1 MKTRSGTDKQPA
13 RNQFGTFSG
22 VLVPNLLTILGVIMF
37 MRMGWVVGQAGLYNA
52 WIILIIANSIT
63 LLTSLSLSAIATNT
77 KVEGG
82 GAYFLISR
90 SLGLEIGSSI
100 GVPFYLA
107 QTVSVAFYIVGFTE
121 SLLPLLGGVEE
132 ARWISLAALAV
143 IFIIAWV
150 SSDLALKAQNIILIV
165 LIASIVSFFAGWKVT
180 SHLDT
185 NLEAL
190 YTEGVSFWV
199 VFAIFFPAVT
209 GIMAGASM
217 SGDLKEPS
225 RSIPLGTLGAVV
237 ITFVVYAAQIYFFS
251 RNVDREQL
259 IGNNMIMRDT
269 AMIPQ
274 LIYAGVWAAT
284 ISSAIASL
292 LGAPRTLQ
300 ALARDGVGPRF
311 LARKS
316 GKKAE
321 PRVALVITAL
331 LAALCLFA
339 GDLNVIAPVISMF
352 FLATYAIINLVAG
365 IESWSRNPSY
375 RPKFR
380 VHWSFSIAGALGC
393 LAVMFLLSPLAT
405 IVSVVLIFLLYSF
418 LASRRFEASWGD
430 TWSGFWFNLTR
441 TALVKFAASRQHIR
455 NWRPV
460 ILVLSGNPNT
470 RGDLVQFA
478 NFFECKRGFIF
489 LAHILTG
496 DWDQSLKHRKTA
508 IKSMNKFIH
517 DSRITGESRVV
528 MSDDFE
534 EGVCSL
540 IQSSG
545 VGPLAPNTVML
556 GWSGD
561 WLNHNLYLKTLR
573 RILELQQNLLIHVDA
588 KGPQE
593 TLNPTIDVWWGA
605 KVNGSLMIIFAHL
618 LRSNREW
625 KDREIRVM
633 TIVGKDKIPE
643 KKRENLDL
651 ILKEARIDASV
662 HVLPLEGSPF
672 DVIQQ
677 HSSQSEVSF
686 VGFNLEGLT
695 KDSLAFEKEKNFLS
709 RMTGNVFL
717 VKNWQELEL

>member
-1 MKTRSGTDKQPA
+1 MKTKSDASSASPV
-13 RNQFGTFSG
+13 NQFGTFSG

-52 WIILIIANSIT
+52 WIILVIANSIT
-63 LLTSLSLSAIATNT
+63 LLTSLSLSSIATNT

-100 GVPFYLA
+100 GVPFFLA

-121 SLLPLLGGVEE
+121 SLIPLLNG
-132 ARWISLAALAV
+132 AWDPRLISMITLLV
-143 IFIIAWV
+143 IFVVAWL
-150 SSDLALKAQNIILIV
+150 SSDLALKAQNIILLV
-165 LIASIVSFFAGWKVT
+165 LIAAIVSFFAGWQAT
-180 SHLDT
+180 SHLGA
-185 NLEAL
+185 NLQPVF
-190 YTEGVSFWV
+190 TEEISFWV

-217 SGDLKEPS
+217 SGDLKDPS
-225 RSIPLGTLGAVV
+225 KSIPLGTLGAVI
-237 ITFVVYAAQIYFFS
+237 ITFVVYALQIFFFS
-251 RNVDREQL
+251 RNVERADL
-259 IGNNMIMRDT
+259 ISNNMIMRDT
-269 AMIPQ
+269 ALVPQ

-300 ALARDGVGPRF
+300 ALAKDGVGPRI
-311 LARKS
+311 LAKNS

-321 PRVALVITAL
+321 PRIALVFTTL
-331 LAALCLFA
+331 LAAVCLLV

-352 FLATYAIINLVAG
+352 FLATYAIINFVAG

-380 VHWSFSIAGALGC
+380 VHWSFSIFGAIGC

-405 IVSVVLIFLLYSF
+405 ILSVVLIFLLYSF

-441 TALVKFAASRQHIR
+441 AALVKFAASRQHIR

-470 RGDLVQFA
+470 RGDLVHFA
-478 NFFECKRGFIF
+478 NYFECKRGFIF
-489 LAHILTG
+489 LAHILMG
-496 DWDQSLKHRKTA
+496 DWDQSLKHRQAA
-508 IKSMNKFIH
+508 IRSMDKFII

-528 MSDDFE
+528 MSNDFN
-534 EGVCSL
+534 EGVCAL

-545 VGPLAPNTVML
+545 VGPLVPNTVML

-561 WLNHNLYLKTLR
+561 WLNHTLYLKTLR

-588 KGPQE
+588 KADGS
-593 TLNPTIDVWWGA
+593 TLTPIIDVWWGA
-605 KVNGSLMIIFAHL
+605 KVNGSLMVIFAHL

-625 KDREIRVM
+625 KDRKIRVL
-633 TIVGKDKIPE
+633 TIVGKDNLPE
-643 KKRENLDL
+643 KKQENLETVL
-651 ILKEARIDASV
+651 NEARIDASV
-662 HVLPLEGSPF
+662 HVLRLEGSPF
-672 DVIQQ
+672 DTIQAN
-677 HSSQSEVSF
+677 SANSEVSF
-686 VGFNLEGLT
+686 VGFNLDGLVEN
-695 KDSLAFEKEKNFLS
+695 SIVFEKEKDFLS
-709 RMTGNVFL
+709 GMKGNVFL

>member
-13 RNQFGTFSG
+13 LNQFGTFSG

-143 IFIIAWV
+143 IFVIAWV

-588 KGPQE
+588 KVAQE

-625 KDREIRVM
+625 KDHEIRVM

>member
-13 RNQFGTFSG
+13 LNQFGTFSG

-132 ARWISLAALAV
+132 ARWISLAALAA

>member
-1 MKTRSGTDKQPA
+1 MKSKSGTDKQPTL
-13 RNQFGTFSG
+13 NQFGTFSG

-121 SLLPLLGGVEE
+121 SLLPRLGGFEE
-132 ARWISLAALAV
+132 PRWISRATLFV

-165 LIASIVSFFAGWKVT
+165 LIASIVSFFAGWKAT
-180 SHLDT
+180 SHLDA

-190 YTEGVSFWV
+190 YTEGVSVWV
-199 VFAIFFPAVT
+199 VFAIFVPAVT

-225 RSIPLGTLGAVV
+225 KSIPLGTLGAVI
-237 ITFVVYAAQIYFFS
+237 ITFFIYAAQIYFFS
-251 RNVDREQL
+251 RNADRAQL

-269 AMIPQ
+269 AMVPQ

-331 LAALCLFA
+331 LAAVCLFA
-339 GDLNVIAPVISMF
+339 GDLDVIAPVISMF

-380 VHWSFSIAGALGC
+380 VHWIFSITGALGC

-405 IVSVVLIFLLYSF
+405 ILSVVLIFLLYSF

-441 TALVKFAASRQHIR
+441 AALVKFAASRQHIR

-489 LAHILTG
+489 LAHILMG
-496 DWDQSLKHRKTA
+496 DWDKSLKHRETA
-508 IKSMNKFIH
+508 IKSMNKFIL

-528 MSDDFE
+528 MSNDFE

-540 IQSSG
+540 IQSAG
-545 VGPLAPNTVML
+545 VGPLVPNTVML

-561 WLNHNLYLKTLR
+561 WLNHTLYLKTLR

-588 KGPQE
+588 KAPQE
-593 TLNPTIDVWWGA
+593 TLKPTIDVWWGA
-605 KVNGSLMIIFAHL
+605 KVNGSLMMIFAHL

-625 KDREIRVM
+625 KDREVRVM

-643 KKRENLDL
+643 KKRDNLDL

-662 HVLPLEGSPF
+662 HVLSLEGAPF
-672 DVIQQ
+672 DVIRQ

-686 VGFNLEGLT
+686 VGFNLDGLAENAR
-695 KDSLAFEKEKNFLS
+695 AFEKEKDFLS
-709 RMTGNVFL
+709 KMNGNVFL